1 MIHILLS
8 QPGAYRDVIE
18 HLVASGAQVTNLG
31 PDKVSR
37 SAFRGK
43 LGIVVSMFSRK
54 IWGGRAPWGP
64 DDRVLMIGWQ
74 ALPVLA
80 AIKLGI
86 LPRPQKMLVM
96 ACFVHSNWTRR
107 AVNAA
112 WRLFMFPELGFITF
126 SPSEARNLAE
136 AVGVPPPSIYHH
148 LWRQELDGK
157 AGEIADEGFIFT
169 GGYSNRDYD
178 LLLSA
183 TAEVPAQVVI
193 VASSRNQISAPV
205 GANTTIHR
213 DLPEGEFEKLLAH
226 SRLVAMP
233 LKSTGEA
240 CGQSVLLRV
249 LRNGKPLVATRHES
263 IEEYLGPDYPGFV
276 DHDDVAAMR
285 DTLRRALEDD
295 VFRAG
300 LAATIRQAGERLERR
315 GSPGQEIEQFLLA

>member
-8 QPGAYRDVIE
+8 QRGGYRDVIE
-18 HLVASGAQVTNLG
+18 HLVAGGAKVTNLG
-31 PDKVSR
+31 PDNVSP

-43 LGIVVSMFSRK
+43 LAILSSMFSRK
-54 IWGGRAPWGP
+54 IWQARNLWTKQ
-64 DDRVLMIGWQ
+64 DRVLVIGWQ

-86 LPRPQKMLVM
+86 LPRPDKILVM
-96 ACFVHSNWTRR
+96 ACFVHGSFARR
-107 AVNAA
+107 VVNTA
-112 WRLFMFPELGFITF
+112 WRLLMFPGLGFITF
-126 SPSEARNLAE
+126 SPGEARNLADT
-136 AVGVPPPSIYHH
+136 VGVPPQAIYHH
-148 LWRQELDGK
+148 LWRQDLDGK
-157 AGEIADEGFIFT
+157 AGAVTDEGFIFT

-183 TAEVPAQVVI
+183 ASEVPAPLVI
-193 VASSRNQISAPV
+193 VASSRNQINAPV

-213 DLPEGEFEKLLAH
+213 DLPEGEFETLLAR

-233 LKSTGEA
+233 LKSQGEA

-263 IEEYLGPDYPGFV
+263 IEEYLGAGYPGFV
-276 DHDDVAAMR
+276 DHDDVTAMR
-285 DTLRRALEDD
+285 DTLRRALDD
-295 VFRAG
+295 DEFRAG
-300 LAATIRQAGERLERR
+300 LAATIRQAGERLDRR

>member
-1 MIHILLS
+1 MIHIILS
-8 QPGAYRDVIE
+8 QPGGYRDVIE
-18 HLVASGAQVTNLG
+18 HLVACGAKVTNLG
-31 PDKVSR
+31 PGNVSP

-43 LGIVVSMFSRK
+43 LAILSSMFSRK
-54 IWGGRAPWGP
+54 IFQARGLWTAH
-64 DDRVLMIGWQ
+64 DRVLVIGWQ

-80 AIKLGI
+80 AIRLGI
-86 LPRPQKMLVM
+86 LQRPAKLLVM
-96 ACFVHSNWTRR
+96 ACFVHSNAARR
-107 AVNAA
+107 VVNAA
-112 WRLFMFPELGFITF
+112 WRLLKFPGLGFITF
-126 SPSEARNLAE
+126 SPGEARNLVE
-136 AVGVPPPSIYHH
+136 AVGMPPQSIYHH
-148 LWRQELDGK
+148 LWRQELDGR
-157 AGEIADEGFIFT
+157 AGEVSDEGFIFT

-183 TAEVPAQVVI
+183 TAEVRAPVVI
-193 VASSRNQISAPV
+193 VASSRNQINAPV

-295 VFRAG
+295 AFRAG